1 MPAAL
6 FNQTFFYMLG
16 GLVIW
21 SVRFLVA
28 YSFTAIACSRG
39 WWDASVAGFGLIPF
53 TNLALTL
60 VGVAGCLALLA
71 YAVPRLRF
79 RAPDPAA
86 EENTRFVHQ
95 IAATVALLAALSMLW
110 ETVPI
115 FLVPVCR

>member
-6 FNQTFFYMLG
+6 FNRTFFYMLG

-21 SVRFLVA
+21 SVRFLAA

-39 WWDASVAGFGLIPF
+39 WWETSVAGFGLIPF
-53 TNLALTL
+53 TSMALTA

-71 YAVPRLRF
+71 YAVPRFRF
-79 RAPDPAA
+79 QSADAAA

-95 IAATVALLAALSMLW
+95 IAATVALLAVLAMVW
-110 ETVPI
+110 ETAPV
-115 FLVPVCR
+115 FLVPICR